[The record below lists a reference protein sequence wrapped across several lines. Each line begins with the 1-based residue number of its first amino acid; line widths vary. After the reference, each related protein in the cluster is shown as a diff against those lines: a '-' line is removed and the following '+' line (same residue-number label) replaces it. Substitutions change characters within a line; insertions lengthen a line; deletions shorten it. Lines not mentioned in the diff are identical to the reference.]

1 MKNFIRFMTL
11 NAIVVA
17 CALSASAQVQPAQ
30 PNATPDPDAAAKAA
44 CTDLYTKWRDN
55 YNKPDAALQKAAYET
70 GKQFVTQCPNDEYL
84 SYVQKWIPK
93 YEAAMQGDQLQK
105 QYDAAVK
112 ASDWKGI
119 LSSGKQLAA
128 KDPENLTL
136 QLNLAVAGSSSK
148 DKTLFGE
155 SLNATRRA
163 IQLVDAGKADAFTP
177 EQWKSIPFAANKGEL
192 LGFLNFLSAFYTLDT
207 KPAESAQFALKA
219 VQSEGRYKK
228 DPAAYYYLSLAYQA
242 AEYAPQ
248 AQAYKA
254 ACEGKELNDECKMK
268 LDTLY
273 LVVDR
278 IIDAHA
284 RLVSLTTDAAA
295 KAARLKELEGF
306 YRFRHEDKT
315 DGMNELVAGIQA
327 KPLLLPSMQTMP
339 TPAPAT
345 PSTTTTPSGAA
356 VSNPGTTATTPAATT
371 TTQPAPANTAKPATT
386 NTTTPTTTPTPKPT
400 NGTAA
405 KPKP

>member
-1 MKNFIRFMTL
+1 MKNFLRFMTL
-11 NAIVVA
+11 NAIVAA

-30 PNATPDPDAAAKAA
+30 PNATPDADAAAKAA

-55 YNKPDAALQKAAYET
+55 YKGDAAKQKIAYEV
-70 GKQFVTQCPNDEYL
+70 GKQFVTQCPSDEYL

-105 QYDAAVK
+105 QYDDCVK
-112 ASDWKGI
+112 ASDWKCI
-119 LSSGKQLAA
+119 LNSGKQLAA

-136 QLNLAVAGSSSK
+136 YLNLTAAGSSSK
-148 DKTLFGE
+148 DKTLFAE
-155 SLNATRRA
+155 SLNAAGRT
-163 IQLVDAGKADAFTP
+163 IQLVEAGKADAFTP
-177 EQWKSIPFAANKGEL
+177 EMWKGIPFASNKAEL
-192 LGFLNFLSAFYTLDT
+192 LGFLNNLSAFYSLDT
-207 KPAESAQFALKA
+207 KPAEAAKYALKA

-228 DPAAYYYLSLAYQA
+228 DPAGYYYLSLAYQA

-284 RLVSLTTDAAA
+284 RLVSLTTDATA

-306 YRFRHEDKT
+306 YRFRNEDKI

-339 TPAPAT
+339 TPAPA
-345 PSTTTTPSGAA
+345 PSTTTTTPSATT
-356 VSNPGTTATTPAATT
+356 SNPGTATTTPAATT
-371 TTQPAPANTAKPATT
+371 TTTPAPANAAKPATT
-386 NTTTPTTTPTPKPT
+386 STTTPTPKPT

>member
-1 MKNFIRFMTL
+1 MKNFLRFMTL
-11 NAIVVA
+11 NAIVAA

-30 PNATPDPDAAAKAA
+30 PNATPDADAAAKAA

-55 YNKPDAALQKAAYET
+55 YKGDAAKQKIAYEV
-70 GKQFVTQCPNDEYL
+70 GKQFVTQCPSDEYL

-105 QYDAAVK
+105 QYDDCVK
-112 ASDWKGI
+112 ASDWKCI
-119 LSSGKQLAA
+119 LNSGKQLAA

-136 QLNLAVAGSSSK
+136 YLNLTAAGSSSK
-148 DKTLFGE
+148 DKTLFAE
-155 SLNATRRA
+155 SLNAAGRT
-163 IQLVDAGKADAFTP
+163 IQLVEAGKADAFTP
-177 EQWKSIPFAANKGEL
+177 EMWKGIPFASNKAEL
-192 LGFLNFLSAFYTLDT
+192 LGFLNNLSAFYSLDT
-207 KPAESAQFALKA
+207 KPAEAAKYALKA

-228 DPAAYYYLSLAYQA
+228 DPAGYYYLSLAYQA

-284 RLVSLTTDAAA
+284 RLVSLTTDATA
-295 KAARLKELEGF
+295 KAARLKEREGF
-306 YRFRHEDKT
+306 YRFRNEDKI

-339 TPAPAT
+339 TPAPA
-345 PSTTTTPSGAA
+345 PSTTTTTPSATT
-356 VSNPGTTATTPAATT
+356 SNPGTATTTPAATT
-371 TTQPAPANTAKPATT
+371 TTTPAPANAAKPATT
-386 NTTTPTTTPTPKPT
+386 STTTPTPKPT